1 MGIPGS
7 DWLEVPTIYVWP
19 IFRAEFQ
26 EISPQNMGN
35 NMVLTYLHVLDP
47 EIPIDVSCYGRSSY
61 GVWSSI
67 PYWKSTHNVYICV
80 YKALSHAYEHGS
92 MTFLEIETMLWPW
105 NMCEFS
111 HPHNLVKCL
120 GESLRTQAIL
130 DGQKS
135 TSHEPL
141 LSSAS
146 QETQDTNMRSDMTK
160 YDKATKWSECHLLA

>member
-1 MGIPGS
+1 M
-7 DWLEVPTIYVWP
+7 
-19 IFRAEFQ
+19 A
-26 EISPQNMGN
+26 N
-35 NMVLTYLHVLDP
+35 NMVLTYLYVLDP

-92 MTFLEIETMLWPW
+92 MTVSGNRNHVLTME
-105 NMCEFS
+105 MCEFS

-120 GESLRTQAIL
+120 GESLWTQAIL

-160 YDKATKWSECHLLA
+160 YDKATK